1 MYDKEYPETG
11 KEGKI
16 TAKEYLKQIEK
27 LNSKIDSKLA
37 VLSVLEDGLKNIS
50 HCMQGEIVIHSRN
63 VYAQQEFAAK
73 IIDLKT
79 EINVDTDALAD
90 LRREAEQA
98 IERIDDSACRTVL
111 SLRYVWL
118 NKWNDVAAAVPCYYR
133 SVFRFRDK
141 GLAALDKM
149 IKEGMVKTRTVM
161 ADDEPG
167 E

>member
-1 MYDKEYPETG
+1 MYEKEYPETV

-16 TAKEYLKQIEK
+16 TANEYLEQIEK
-27 LNSKIDSKLA
+27 LSSKIDNKLA
-37 VLSVLEDGLKNIS
+37 VLSVLECNIKNITPNM
-50 HCMQGEIVIHSRN
+50 CGEIVSHSRN
-63 VYAQQEFAAK
+63 VYAQQELEAK

-79 EINVDTDALAD
+79 EINADTDALAD
-90 LRREAEQA
+90 LRREAEEA

-118 NKWNDVAAAVPCYYR
+118 NKWCDVAAAVPCYYR

-141 GLAALDKM
+141 GLAALDKL
-149 IKEGMVKTRTVM
+149 IEEGMVKTRAVIV
-161 ADDEPG
+161 DDGPG